1 MRWWCV
7 AIGTL
12 LWLLAS
18 EPVMAVVQANSFSWG
33 LMVLMAGGSL
43 VVAALS
49 AYIPARRASGVDPN
63 AVLRQE

>member
-1 MRWWCV
+1 
-7 AIGTL
+7 
-12 LWLLAS
+12 
-18 EPVMAVVQANSFSWG
+18 
-33 LMVLMAGGSL
+33 MAGGSL